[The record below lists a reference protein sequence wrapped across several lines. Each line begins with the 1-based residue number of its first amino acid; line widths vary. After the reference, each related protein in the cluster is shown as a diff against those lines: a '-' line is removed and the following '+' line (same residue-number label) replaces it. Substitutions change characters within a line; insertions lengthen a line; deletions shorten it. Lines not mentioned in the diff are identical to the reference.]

1 VLAAYAAGTCGGL
14 LAYGALGDR
23 VSTRNLFAAS
33 LLGTAGVSAACAAA
47 TNVETLIA
55 LRAVQGALAAG
66 PAVFAPG
73 IVRALF
79 NETAAIRVLGALGS
93 IEALAPALAPI
104 VGAWLLAIAGWQ
116 SSFLVIGG
124 LALFLATAATLSGA
138 VPQVSRRKHGQ
149 YRRLIADPVFLRYAL
164 SQAFVLGGLLTFVFG
179 MPAVFVRALGGD
191 LADFIVMQ
199 IFGVGMFMI
208 AANLTGRLV
217 TVYGAERLIMTG
229 TVIATVGAAAILAYA
244 LLGGI
249 DPIAIT
255 ALSLLVSVGLGLR
268 GPPGFFRAV
277 IAAHGDDA
285 RGSALVILLILGAA
299 AIGTAV
305 AAPFVEDGLAPL
317 ALTSLVLHVLALG
330 CLTLPKLVTEVAS
343 A

>member
-1 VLAAYAAGTCGGL
+1 
-14 LAYGALGDR
+14 
-23 VSTRNLFAAS
+23 
-33 LLGTAGVSAACAAA
+33 
-47 TNVETLIA
+47 
-55 LRAVQGALAAG
+55 
-66 PAVFAPG
+66 
-73 IVRALF
+73 
-79 NETAAIRVLGALGS
+79 
-93 IEALAPALAPI
+93 
-104 VGAWLLAIAGWQ
+104 
-116 SSFLVIGG
+116 
-124 LALFLATAATLSGA
+124 
-138 VPQVSRRKHGQ
+138 
-149 YRRLIADPVFLRYAL
+149 
-164 SQAFVLGGLLTFVFG
+164 
-179 MPAVFVRALGGD
+179 
-191 LADFIVMQ
+191 
-199 IFGVGMFMI
+199 
-208 AANLTGRLV
+208 
-217 TVYGAERLIMTG
+217 MTG

-255 ALSLLVSVGLGLR
+255 ALSLLVSVGLGPR
-268 GPPGFFRAV
+268 GRSRAV

>member
-1 VLAAYAAGTCGGL
+1 
-14 LAYGALGDR
+14 
-23 VSTRNLFAAS
+23 
-33 LLGTAGVSAACAAA
+33 
-47 TNVETLIA
+47 
-55 LRAVQGALAAG
+55 
-66 PAVFAPG
+66 
-73 IVRALF
+73 
-79 NETAAIRVLGALGS
+79 
-93 IEALAPALAPI
+93 
-104 VGAWLLAIAGWQ
+104 
-116 SSFLVIGG
+116 
-124 LALFLATAATLSGA
+124 
-138 VPQVSRRKHGQ
+138 
-149 YRRLIADPVFLRYAL
+149 
-164 SQAFVLGGLLTFVFG
+164 
-179 MPAVFVRALGGD
+179 
-191 LADFIVMQ
+191 
-199 IFGVGMFMI
+199 
-208 AANLTGRLV
+208 
-217 TVYGAERLIMTG
+217 MTG
-229 TVIATVGAAAILAYA
+229 TVVATVGAAAILAYA